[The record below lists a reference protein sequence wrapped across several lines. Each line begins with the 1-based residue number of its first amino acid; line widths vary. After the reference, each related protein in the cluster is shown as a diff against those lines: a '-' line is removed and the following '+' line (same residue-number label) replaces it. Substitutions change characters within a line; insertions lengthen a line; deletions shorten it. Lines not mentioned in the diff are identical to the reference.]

1 MGKTIRSRKFE
12 APLKAKD
19 RKKNAAVKNS
29 AHVKHDAAASVK
41 APKPRQDLTVLK
53 LDWTYADICLFSDH
67 KAKKLSQTFEVVPK
81 PNEKLLCWQCGSV
94 LQNCSTASSSSG
106 SSAVDCK
113 ECPLCRTASRHKLQL
128 THCSLAY
135 TPWWQG
141 AWFQNLCIGQPP
153 KKLGPGRLYKFE
165 IMHLRYISDVFCFL
179 ETLKSIVCLV

>member
-1 MGKTIRSRKFE
+1 M
-12 APLKAKD
+12 
-19 RKKNAAVKNS
+19 
-29 AHVKHDAAASVK
+29 K

-67 KAKKLSQTFEVVPK
+67 KAKKLLQTFEVVPK

>member
-29 AHVKHDAAASVK
+29 AHVKHDVAASVK

-53 LDWTYADICLFSDH
+53 QDWTYADICLFSDH
-67 KAKKLSQTFEVVPK
+67 KATKLLQTFEVLPK
-81 PNEKLLCWQCGSV
+81 PSEKLLCWQCGSV
-94 LQNCSTASSSSG
+94 LQNCSAASSSSG

-113 ECPLCRTASRHKLQL
+113 ECPLCRTAGRHKLQL

-141 AWFQNLCIGQPP
+141 AGFQIGAWDNP
-153 KKLGPGRLYKFE
+153 KKSLAPD
-165 IMHLRYISDVFCFL
+165 ISIS
-179 ETLKSIVCLV
+179 LK